1 MTLYASK
8 ARTLHWM
15 TKTDVQPHKTTRIS
29 KTRQGTQINENNGAL
44 NLFQHWES
52 DDDVDDEEADDELMM
67 KLSHKKLK
75 NSAKQKYESKQE
87 LYDND
92 TDNESNAVNIL
103 QT

>member
-1 MTLYASK
+1 
-8 ARTLHWM
+8 
-15 TKTDVQPHKTTRIS
+15 
-29 KTRQGTQINENNGAL
+29 
-44 NLFQHWES
+44 
-52 DDDVDDEEADDELMM
+52 MM